1 MPRNR
6 AASGAGSRYGRRLSR
21 QPFGAGVAASVDMII
36 PLSAA
41 SRSAVANVIRPK
53 ALAPNWKRLIERLR
67 QTDRCSGRRTASEW
81 LPDLS
86 KARHTTIPRQSRPGH
101 LTSGRR
107 HQRSLQLS
115 PVPATPYFEQLSIG
129 AGRRTLALSLAILIT
144 GFLLLMLLFFDPGK
158 PPEKREEDRKSTRL
172 NSSH

>member
-1 MPRNR
+1 
-6 AASGAGSRYGRRLSR
+6 
-21 QPFGAGVAASVDMII
+21 MII

-53 ALAPNWKRLIERLR
+53 ALAPNWKRLIKRLR
-67 QTDRCSGRRTASEW
+67 QTDRCSGRRAASEW

-86 KARHTTIPRQSRPGH
+86 KARPPTIPRQSSPGH

-129 AGRRTLALSLAILIT
+129 A
-144 GFLLLMLLFFDPGK
+144 
-158 PPEKREEDRKSTRL
+158 DRKSVGWGKSVSVRVDL
-172 NSSH
+172 GGRR

>member
-1 MPRNR
+1 
-6 AASGAGSRYGRRLSR
+6 
-21 QPFGAGVAASVDMII
+21 MII

-53 ALAPNWKRLIERLR
+53 ALAPNWKRLIKRLR
-67 QTDRCSGRRTASEW
+67 QTDRCSGRRAASEW

-86 KARHTTIPRQSRPGH
+86 KARPPTIPRQSSPGH

-144 GFLLLMLLFFDPGK
+144 GFLLLMLLF
-158 PPEKREEDRKSTRL
+158 RSEEHTSELQSLMRISYAVFCLKKK
-172 NSSH
+172 NQKK

>member
-1 MPRNR
+1 
-6 AASGAGSRYGRRLSR
+6 
-21 QPFGAGVAASVDMII
+21 MII

-53 ALAPNWKRLIERLR
+53 ALAPNWKRLIKRLR
-67 QTDRCSGRRTASEW
+67 QTDRCSGRRAASEW

-86 KARHTTIPRQSRPGH
+86 KARPPTIPRQSSPGH

-144 GFLLLMLLFFDPGK
+144 GFLLIMLLFFDPGK
-158 PPEKREEDRKSTRL
+158 PPEKREERSEEHTSELKSLMRISYAVFCL
-172 NSSH
+172 